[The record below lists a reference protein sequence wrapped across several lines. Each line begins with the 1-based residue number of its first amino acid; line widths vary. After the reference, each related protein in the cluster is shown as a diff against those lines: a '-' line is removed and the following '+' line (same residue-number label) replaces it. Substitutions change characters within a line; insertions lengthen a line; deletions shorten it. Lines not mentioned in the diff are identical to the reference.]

1 MSEHNQNKSLIIP
14 YNQLADKDICATN
27 TPAL

>member
-14 YNQLADKDICATN
+14 SKQLADKDICATN